1 MAPAYAAPR
10 TAPPDAPARRRAW
23 PTRLAG
29 AVVGLVFGF
38 TLVWSGLT
46 NPEVIHRG
54 LVFEDLYLILFFVA
68 ALATAFVGTQALRR
82 LRPRALLTGE
92 PVEWTVERP
101 NRRRL
106 WGAVLFGTG
115 WAVAGACPGPV
126 AAQLGQGVAWSVFTL
141 VGLVVG
147 IVVALRLA
155 HRYSESSLAAARS
168 SVGSKLR
175 KRTSSTSRGSP
186 PRPDAAS

>member
-1 MAPAYAAPR
+1 
-10 TAPPDAPARRRAW
+10 
-23 PTRLAG
+23 
-29 AVVGLVFGF
+29 VFGF

-46 NPEVIHRG
+46 DPEVIQRG

-68 ALATAFVGTQALRR
+68 ALATAFVGTQILRR

-101 NRRRL
+101 DRRRL

-141 VGLVVG
+141 VGLVIG
-147 IVVALRLA
+147 IVVALRLGSPV
-155 HRYSESSLAAARS
+155 RREQLGGG
-168 SVGSKLR
+168 SVGR
-175 KRTSSTSRGSP
+175 RGEAEKAP
-186 PRPDAAS
+186 AVDLPRVATPSGRRLLNE